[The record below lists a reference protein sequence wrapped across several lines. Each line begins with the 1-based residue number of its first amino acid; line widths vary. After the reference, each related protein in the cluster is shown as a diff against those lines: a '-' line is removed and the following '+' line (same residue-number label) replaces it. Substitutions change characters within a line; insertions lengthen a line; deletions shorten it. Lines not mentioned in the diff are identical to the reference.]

1 MNYEELINTVSAIVE
16 NDNVYKNGLT
26 LVYELPVENH
36 KKMDEHLF
44 YKSNPINSEFV
55 HRDEI
60 EVEIGGVTIK
70 LIKKAE

>member
-16 NDNVYKNGLT
+16 SDVVYKKGLT
-26 LVYELPVENH
+26 LVYELPIDNH

-44 YKSNPINSEFV
+44 YKTNPINTDFV

-60 EVEIGGVTIK
+60 EIEIGGVTIK
-70 LIKKAE
+70 LVKKTE